1 MSGVITVP
9 GDGFV
14 LEARPNGKQRYSVT
28 ARDAAGIDLH
38 ADVVNLTS
46 AKARAGFVTALPEA
60 IRPGAK
66 VAALELAR
74 LAEQVRA
81 LAAMPAEEEKP
92 EAPVYTDADRAAD
105 WESCQH
111 LAKTPDILGAVVRH
125 LRGQGMQGED
135 AIIQTTYLAVTSRLL
150 GTEEPG
156 KHPVS
161 VAVKGPSSSGKSFA
175 VQVVL
180 DLFPPEAFVAWTT
193 LSERALIYTNE
204 SFVHRMLV
212 LYEAHAMDNEMVAL
226 LLRCILSEHHIR
238 HETVEATPQGIQP
251 RSIVKAGPTGL
262 LVTTTAESL
271 HPENE
276 TRMISFAT
284 TDTAEQT
291 RAVIAALSAAAAG
304 NRPPGQDPGAWH
316 ALQRW
321 LQHADNRVVI
331 PYAEALGQLV
341 EPVAVRLRR
350 DYATVLNLIRSHAI
364 LHQATRRRDAE
375 GRILATVADY
385 VAVRA
390 LVEAPLADTTE
401 TAVHTTTIDTVL
413 AVARLTDDGH
423 GAPVTYTAVAR
434 HLHLDKSSARR
445 RCETAE
451 AKGYLVNLQSEEG
464 RPAKLTIGE
473 SLPGTHAVL
482 PTSGAVSA
490 ATVAGAGP
498 VASGPATTYPQA
510 PQGDEGGGGRV
521 AHEMEEAA
529 EKESE
534 HGDAWEGA
542 SAA

>member
-1 MSGVITVP
+1 MSASARDRFIARLP
-9 GDGFV
+9 AE
-14 LEARPNGKQRYSVT
+14 LQEAARPV
-28 ARDAAGIDLH
+28 
-38 ADVVNLTS
+38 
-46 AKARAGFVTALPEA
+46 
-60 IRPGAK
+60 
-66 VAALELAR
+66 ALELAALVEKAR
-74 LAEQVRA
+74 PLGGTPAEQ
-81 LAAMPAEEEKP
+81 AMPAV
-92 EAPVYTDADRAAD
+92 ATYTEADRAAD
-105 WESCQH
+105 WEACQH
-111 LAKTPDILGAVVRH
+111 LARTPDILGAVVQH
-125 LRGQGMQGED
+125 LHGQGMRGEE

-180 DLFPPEAFVAWTT
+180 SLFPAEAFVAWTT

-238 HETVEATPQGIQP
+238 HETVEATPQGIRP
-251 RSIVKAGPTGL
+251 RTIVKPGPTGL

-284 TDTAEQT
+284 TDTADQT

-304 NRPPGQDPGAWH
+304 TLPPGPDPAAWH

-331 PYAEALGQLV
+331 PYAEALGRLV

-350 DYATVLNLIRSHAI
+350 DYATVLNLIRSNAI
-364 LHQATRRRDAE
+364 LHQGTRARDPE
-375 GRILATVADY
+375 GRIMATVTDY
-385 VAVRA
+385 AAVRA
-390 LVEAPLADTTE
+390 LVEAPMADTTE
-401 TAVHTTTIDTVL
+401 TAVHATTREAVQV
-413 AVARLTDDGH
+413 VARLTDHGH
-423 GAPVTYTAVAR
+423 GDPVTYTAVAR
-434 HLHLDKSSARR
+434 HLKLDKSAARR

-464 RPAKLTIGE
+464 RPAKLTLGE
-473 SLPGTHAVL
+473 PLPGTCAVL
-482 PTSGAVSA
+482 PTSGDLA
-490 ATVAGAGP
+490 AAIAGRW
-498 VASGPATTYPQA
+498 
-510 PQGDEGGGGRV
+510 DIWEGK
-521 AHEMEEAA
+521 EAA
-529 EKESE
+529 
-534 HGDAWEGA
+534 
-542 SAA
+542 